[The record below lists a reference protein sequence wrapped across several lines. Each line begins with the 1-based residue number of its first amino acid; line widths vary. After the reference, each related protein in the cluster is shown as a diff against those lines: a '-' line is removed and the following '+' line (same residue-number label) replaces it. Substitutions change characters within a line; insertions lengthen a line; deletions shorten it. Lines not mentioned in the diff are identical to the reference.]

1 MAQKG
6 GEWEAVGHER
16 ENMGTQEWYREDRKK
31 EGVKEEN
38 RKGRRGRN
46 RRKKIIWT
54 EGKRIKAKKKMRE
67 NIKLRNDRSAD
78 WH

>member
-16 ENMGTQEWYREDRKK
+16 ENMGTQEWYREDGKK
-31 EGVKEEN
+31 EDVKEN

-46 RRKKIIWT
+46 GRKKSFGQKEKESKLKKKN
-54 EGKRIKAKKKMRE
+54 EGKHQVKK
-67 NIKLRNDRSAD
+67 
-78 WH
+78 

>member
-46 RRKKIIWT
+46 GRKKIIWT
-54 EGKRIKAKKKMRE
+54 EGKRVKAKKKMRE

>member
-16 ENMGTQEWYREDRKK
+16 EHGNTRVVQRGQEKGGREGG
-31 EGVKEEN
+31 EQ
-38 RKGRRGRN
+38 KGKVGEKPE
-46 RRKKIIWT
+46 KKIIWT
-54 EGKRIKAKKKMRE
+54 EGKRVKAKKKMRE